1 MLLLKLVPGSGFGF
15 VKVLRNCH
23 LYKLYKVKLHVVL
36 LLSFFCDSEPKQE
49 KKKSRRSGAGSRTGQ
64 LGSARLS

>member
-1 MLLLKLVPGSGFGF
+1 MLLKLAPGSGF

-23 LYKLYKVKLHVVL
+23 LYKLYKVKFSFIVVV
-36 LLSFFCDSEPKQE
+36 FFCDSEPKQE